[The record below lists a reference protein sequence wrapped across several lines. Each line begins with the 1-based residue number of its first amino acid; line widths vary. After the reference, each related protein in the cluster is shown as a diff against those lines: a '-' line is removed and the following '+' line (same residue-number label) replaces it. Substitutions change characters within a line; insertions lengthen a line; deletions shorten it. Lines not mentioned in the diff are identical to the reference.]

1 MKLKELLDLK
11 KECIVSIVGA
21 GGKTSLMFNLAEEL
35 KEESKVLVTTTTK
48 IFLPSKN
55 QYDYMCLDKKD
66 YGYYS
71 QVNNKGIYIF
81 GNSLNEAGKVIGLD
95 SNTIETFSKSFNYTL
110 IEADGSKMKP
120 IKGWNINEPVICK
133 KTNKTIGILDI
144 KTINKRINDTN
155 VHRLEEFLKLTN
167 STINEPINIQHL
179 ISLILHPNGL
189 FKNALGEKIL
199 FINKIENAD
208 ELLIANKLLESLL
221 EKSNICFNKV
231 ILGSLMS
238 KKYQLAF

>member
-1 MKLKELLDLK
+1 MKLRKLLDLK

-48 IFLPSKN
+48 IFLPN
-55 QYDYMCLDKKD
+55 RDQYDYMCLNKKEYLD
-66 YGYYS
+66 YS
-71 QVNNKGIYIF
+71 RISKKGIYIF
-81 GNSLNEAGKVIGLD
+81 GSSLNEAGKVVGLD
-95 SNTIETFSKSFNYTL
+95 SNTIETVSESFNYTL

-120 IKGWNINEPVICK
+120 IKGWGINEPVIYQ
-133 KTNKTIGILDI
+133 KTNKTIGILDV
-144 KTINKRINDTN
+144 KTIGKSINNTN

-167 STINEPINIQHL
+167 STINETINIQHL

-199 FINKIENAD
+199 FINKVENTD
-208 ELLIANKLLESLL
+208 ELLLANKLLEAVL
-221 EKSNICFNKV
+221 EKSNVCFSKV
-231 ILGSLMS
+231 IIGSLMS